1 MRGLGTVARRAVSGR
16 TVTRAQLLDQQ
27 GVLAGD
33 NLPGIQ
39 VSGFAVVDLGKL
51 ITAHRELVP
60 LLRVDISLAGRLIA
74 QTGGLITFSRR

>member
-39 VSGFAVVDLGKL
+39 VSGFGVADLGEF
-51 ITAHRELVP
+51 IAAHRELIA
-60 LLRVDISLAGRLIA
+60 LLRMDISLAGRLIA